1 MAAALT
7 WLKNDWHMQLLYT
20 FRCMKQHNRI
30 HFFLQNEARKLNHQE
45 VAEEDRRSKLPKNF
59 EARKRQLDWEEEQ
72 ETKKQVGLCN
82 QLMASTGRVIQTIH
96 QIVVTGLFVTGFE
109 MSGFFF

>member
-1 MAAALT
+1 
-7 WLKNDWHMQLLYT
+7 
-20 FRCMKQHNRI
+20 MKQHNRI

-72 ETKKQVGLCN
+72 ETKKQVGVVQPTDGFNRSGNSNHSSDCCH
-82 QLMASTGRVIQTIH
+82 RVVCH
-96 QIVVTGLFVTGFE
+96 GVVCHRVRNVWV
-109 MSGFFF
+109 FF